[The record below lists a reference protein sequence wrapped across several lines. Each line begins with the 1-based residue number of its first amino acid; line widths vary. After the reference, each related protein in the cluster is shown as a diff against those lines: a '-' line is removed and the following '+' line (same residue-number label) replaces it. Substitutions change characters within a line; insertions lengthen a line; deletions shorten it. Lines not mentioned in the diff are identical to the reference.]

1 MKKKLAVI
9 AAILGIVS
17 MGSMVS
23 AKDMEITPGY
33 YDVDFT
39 KYDFID
45 TSLNTIQFPQ
55 GSASFEPFFKKLDT
69 LVFENRGKV
78 RILPIG
84 GSHLQADVIS
94 GRIREHLVKEYPGA
108 SAGRG
113 FVFPYSAAR
122 TNTPASYASYYK
134 GIWDKNKN
142 VQHEITKPLGLL
154 GIAVSTR
161 DPRAEITLLLDKY
174 NTEPIWGETSFRVFG
189 YSDSND
195 VEPVLRIDSMDVFG
209 TFDASSQSYV
219 FTSPRP
225 IDTIQ
230 IAFRWADTTKQAE
243 VAAFI
248 TDSLFKDSVARAD
261 SLARVADSLRMDSL
275 GITPPASSSQQMA
288 QAVAADSMFQ
298 GDCEDVLDT
307 NCLNRDEDMQA
318 ALDSVAAD
326 TVPPRPHFTLTGILA
341 ENNAPGI
348 TYTNV
353 GINGAKVANYFEE
366 ICPLF
371 EKEMSYYKPDL
382 VIFAIGINDAN
393 VEVFNDKQFREEYDK
408 LIKRIR
414 KVSPKTAFIFETN
427 NDSYRKV
434 RKKKYVQH
442 PNGEIAR
449 KSFFMLADKHKAG
462 VWDKFSIMGG
472 LGSMAKWE
480 KADLA
485 KKDKV
490 HFKTAG
496 YHLLGD
502 MFYKALMQAY
512 FDHIANLPA
521 EAPVVAQAKPVQA
534 KPAPAPTTIPAAS
547 SVAPKTQA
555 PSAKTASS
563 TATAP
568 TKATAP
574 TAAPTA
580 PANAKA
586 AAAIQAKVA
595 APAPTAASAKT
606 AAPAKPETTAQTEV
620 PAKQPVAKTVAP
632 PQMPKIAAAA
642 HKDVPMPEVVK
653 QTAQPTQPK
662 IQVPLKPIPQAAEK
676 PTAPAPSTTDS
687 K

>member
-78 RILPIG
+78 RILHIG

-154 GIAVSTR
+154 GIAISTR

-243 VAAFI
+243 IAAFI
-248 TDSLFKDSVARAD
+248 TDSLYKDSVARAD

-275 GITPPASSSQQMA
+275 GITPPASSAQQMA

-353 GINGAKVANYFEE
+353 GINGAKVSNYFEE
-366 ICPLF
+366 TCPLF

-393 VEVFNDKQFREEYDK
+393 VEVFNDKAFREDYDM

-442 PNGEIAR
+442 PNGEVAR
-449 KSFFMLADKHKAG
+449 KAFFMLADKHKAG

-496 YHLLGD
+496 YQLLGD

-512 FDHIANLPA
+512 FDHIASLPA
-521 EAPVVAQAKPVQA
+521 EAPVVAQAKPA
-534 KPAPAPTTIPAAS
+534 ATPTPAPAPKTIPAAS
-547 SVAPKTQA
+547 SVAPKTPT

-563 TATAP
+563 TATAS
-568 TKATAP
+568 ATAP
-574 TAAPTA
+574 AAA

-586 AAAIQAKVA
+586 AVAIQAKVA
-595 APAPTAASAKT
+595 APAPTAA
-606 AAPAKPETTAQTEV
+606 PAKKEV
-620 PAKQPVAKTVAP
+620 AAKQPAEKTVAP
-632 PQMPKIAAAA
+632 PQMPKLAAAA

-653 QTAQPTQPK
+653 QTAQPAQPK
-662 IQVPLKPIPQAAEK
+662 IQIPLKPQAQAAES
-676 PTAPAPSTTDS
+676 PTTPTPNATDS

>member
-1 MKKKLAVI
+1 M
-9 AAILGIVS
+9 
-17 MGSMVS
+17 
-23 AKDMEITPGY
+23 
-33 YDVDFT
+33 
-39 KYDFID
+39 
-45 TSLNTIQFPQ
+45 
-55 GSASFEPFFKKLDT
+55 
-69 LVFENRGKV
+69 
-78 RILPIG
+78 
-84 GSHLQADVIS
+84 
-94 GRIREHLVKEYPGA
+94 
-108 SAGRG
+108 
-113 FVFPYSAAR
+113 
-122 TNTPASYASYYK
+122 
-134 GIWDKNKN
+134 
-142 VQHEITKPLGLL
+142 
-154 GIAVSTR
+154 
-161 DPRAEITLLLDKY
+161 DKY

-209 TFDASSQSYV
+209 TFDSTSQSYV

-275 GITPPASSSQQMA
+275 GITPPPASSQQA
-288 QAVAADSMFQ
+288 SQVAAADSMFQ
-298 GDCEDVLDT
+298 GD
-307 NCLNRDEDMQA
+307 
-318 ALDSVAAD
+318 DSAAAD

-353 GINGAKVANYFEE
+353 GINGAKVSNYFEE
-366 ICPLF
+366 VCPLF

-393 VEVFNDKQFREEYDK
+393 VDVFNDKIFREDYDK

-434 RKKKYVQH
+434 RKRKYVQH
-442 PNGEIAR
+442 PNGEVAR

-496 YHLLGD
+496 YQLLGD
-502 MFYKALMQAY
+502 MFYKALIQAY
-512 FDHIANLPA
+512 FDHIASLPA
-521 EAPVVAQAKPVQA
+521 ESPAVAQS
-534 KPAPAPTTIPAAS
+534 KPAQPQTPATIPAAS
-547 SVAPKTQA
+547 SVAPKVQA
-555 PSAKTASS
+555 TPTAKTASS
-563 TATAP
+563 
-568 TKATAP
+568 
-574 TAAPTA
+574 AAPTIQ
-580 PANAKA
+580 AKA
-586 AAAIQAKVA
+586 PQTPVEKTAATIQAKVA
-595 APAPTAASAKT
+595 TPLPSKSAD
-606 AAPAKPETTAQTEV
+606 AAPAKPEST
-620 PAKQPVAKTVAP
+620 AKQTAEKTVGP
-632 PQMPKIAAAA
+632 PQMPKLAAAA

-653 QTAQPTQPK
+653 QTAQPAQPK
-662 IQVPLKPIPQAAEK
+662 IQVPLKPEAQDAK
-676 PTAPAPSTTDS
+676 
-687 K
+687 

>member
-78 RILPIG
+78 RILHIG

-154 GIAVSTR
+154 GIAISTR

-209 TFDASSQSYV
+209 TFDSTSQSYV

-275 GITPPASSSQQMA
+275 GITPPPASSQQAA
-288 QAVAADSMFQ
+288 QVAAADSMFQ

-307 NCLNRDEDMQA
+307 NCLNRDEDLQA
-318 ALDSVAAD
+318 ALDSAAAD

-353 GINGAKVANYFEE
+353 GINGAKVSNYFEE
-366 ICPLF
+366 VCPLF

-393 VEVFNDKQFREEYDK
+393 VDVFNDKIFREDYDK

-434 RKKKYVQH
+434 RKRKYVQH
-442 PNGEIAR
+442 PNGEVAR

-496 YHLLGD
+496 YQLLGD
-502 MFYKALMQAY
+502 MFYKALIQAY
-512 FDHIANLPA
+512 FDHIASLPA
-521 EAPVVAQAKPVQA
+521 ESPAVAQS
-534 KPAPAPTTIPAAS
+534 KPAQPQTPATIPAAS
-547 SVAPKTQA
+547 SVAPKVQA
-555 PSAKTASS
+555 TPTAKTASS
-563 TATAP
+563 
-568 TKATAP
+568 
-574 TAAPTA
+574 AAPTIQ
-580 PANAKA
+580 AKA
-586 AAAIQAKVA
+586 PQTPVEKTAATIQAKVA
-595 APAPTAASAKT
+595 TPLPSKSAD
-606 AAPAKPETTAQTEV
+606 AAPAKPEST
-620 PAKQPVAKTVAP
+620 AKQTAEKTVAP
-632 PQMPKIAAAA
+632 PQMPKLAAAA

-653 QTAQPTQPK
+653 QTAQPAQPK
-662 IQVPLKPIPQAAEK
+662 IQVPLKPEAQDAK
-676 PTAPAPSTTDS
+676 
-687 K
+687 

>member
-1 MKKKLAVI
+1 MF
-9 AAILGIVS
+9 LGIFS
-17 MGSMVS
+17 LESL

-33 YDVDFT
+33 YDVDIA

-45 TSLNTIQFPQ
+45 TSLNTIQFPK
-55 GSASFEPFFKKLDT
+55 GSATFEPFFKKLDT
-69 LVFENRGKV
+69 LVFENKGKV
-78 RILPIG
+78 RILHIG

-94 GRIREHLVKEYPGA
+94 GRIREHLIKEYPGA

-134 GIWDKNKN
+134 GIWDKSKN
-142 VQHEITKPLGLL
+142 VQKEITKQLGLL
-154 GIAVSTR
+154 GIAISTS

-174 NTEPIWGETSFRVFG
+174 NTEPIWGETSFRLFG
-189 YSDSND
+189 FSDSND
-195 VEPVLRIDSMDVFG
+195 VQPVLRIDSMDVFG
-209 TFDASSQSYV
+209 KLDTASQSYV

-230 IAFRWADTTKQAE
+230 IAFRWTDTTKQAQ
-243 VAAFI
+243 VAAFV

-261 SLARVADSLRMDSL
+261 SLARIADSLRLDSL
-275 GITPPASSSQQMA
+275 GLLPSSSSKALQN
-288 QAVAADSMFQ
+288 AALNKATAPVLDSMFQ
-298 GDCEDVLDT
+298 DDCGDVLDT
-307 NCLNRDEDMQA
+307 NCLNREEDVRIPTEIA
-318 ALDSVAAD
+318 AHKDDAD
-326 TVPPRPHFTLTGILA
+326 TVPPRPRFTLTGILA
-341 ENNAPGI
+341 ENSAPGI

-353 GINGAKVANYFEE
+353 GINGAKVTNYFEE

-393 VEVFNDKQFREEYDK
+393 VDVFNDKQFRDDYDK
-408 LIKRIR
+408 LIKRIQ

-434 RKKKYVQH
+434 RRKKYVQH
-442 PNGEIAR
+442 PNGEVAR

-496 YHLLGD
+496 YQLLGD

-521 EAPVVAQAKPVQA
+521 EESTAEQ
-534 KPAPAPTTIPAAS
+534 TI
-547 SVAPKTQA
+547 
-555 PSAKTASS
+555 SS
-563 TATAP
+563 TASTP
-568 TKATAP
+568 KAQD
-574 TAAPTA
+574 
-580 PANAKA
+580 K
-586 AAAIQAKVA
+586 K
-595 APAPTAASAKT
+595 
-606 AAPAKPETTAQTEV
+606 
-620 PAKQPVAKTVAP
+620 
-632 PQMPKIAAAA
+632 
-642 HKDVPMPEVVK
+642 
-653 QTAQPTQPK
+653 
-662 IQVPLKPIPQAAEK
+662 
-676 PTAPAPSTTDS
+676 
-687 K
+687 

>member
-69 LVFENRGKV
+69 LVCENRGKV
-78 RILPIG
+78 RILHIG

-154 GIAVSTR
+154 GIAISTR

-209 TFDASSQSYV
+209 TFDSTSQSYV

-275 GITPPASSSQQMA
+275 GITPPPASSQQA
-288 QAVAADSMFQ
+288 SQVAAADSMFQ

-318 ALDSVAAD
+318 ALDSAAAD

-353 GINGAKVANYFEE
+353 GINGAKVSNYFEE
-366 ICPLF
+366 VCPLF

-393 VEVFNDKQFREEYDK
+393 VDVFNDKIFREDYDK

-434 RKKKYVQH
+434 RKRKYVQH
-442 PNGEIAR
+442 PNGEVAR

-496 YHLLGD
+496 YQLLGD
-502 MFYKALMQAY
+502 MFYKALIQAY
-512 FDHIANLPA
+512 FDHIASLPA
-521 EAPVVAQAKPVQA
+521 ESPAVVQS
-534 KPAPAPTTIPAAS
+534 KPAQPQTPATIPAAS
-547 SVAPKTQA
+547 SVAPKVQA
-555 PSAKTASS
+555 TPTAKTASS
-563 TATAP
+563 
-568 TKATAP
+568 
-574 TAAPTA
+574 AAPTIQ
-580 PANAKA
+580 AKA
-586 AAAIQAKVA
+586 PQTPVEKTAATIQAKVA
-595 APAPTAASAKT
+595 TPLPSKSAD
-606 AAPAKPETTAQTEV
+606 AAPAKPEST
-620 PAKQPVAKTVAP
+620 AKQTAEKTVAP
-632 PQMPKIAAAA
+632 PQMPKLAAAA

-653 QTAQPTQPK
+653 QTAQPAQPK
-662 IQVPLKPIPQAAEK
+662 IQVPLKPEAQDAK
-676 PTAPAPSTTDS
+676 
-687 K
+687 

>member
-78 RILPIG
+78 RILHIG

-154 GIAVSTR
+154 GIAISTR

-248 TDSLFKDSVARAD
+248 TDSLYKDSVARAD

-275 GITPPASSSQQMA
+275 GIAPPASSAQQMA

-307 NCLNRDEDMQA
+307 NCLNRDEDLQV
-318 ALDSVAAD
+318 ALDSTATD

-353 GINGAKVANYFEE
+353 GINGAKVSNYFEE
-366 ICPLF
+366 TCPLF

-393 VEVFNDKQFREEYDK
+393 VEVFNDKAFREDYDM

-442 PNGEIAR
+442 PNGEVAR
-449 KSFFMLADKHKAG
+449 KAFFMLADKHKAG

-496 YHLLGD
+496 YQLLGD

-512 FDHIANLPA
+512 FDHIASLPA
-521 EAPVVAQAKPVQA
+521 EAPVVAQAKPA
-534 KPAPAPTTIPAAS
+534 AAPAPAPAPKTIPAAS
-547 SVAPKTQA
+547 SVAPKAQA
-555 PSAKTASS
+555 PTAKTASS

-568 TKATAP
+568 TTAP
-574 TAAPTA
+574 ASAAA
-580 PANAKA
+580 PANAKTA
-586 AAAIQAKVA
+586 ATA
-595 APAPTAASAKT
+595 APTKPAETT
-606 AAPAKPETTAQTEV
+606 PAKPETAAKAEV
-620 PAKQPVAKTVAP
+620 AAKQPVEKTVAP
-632 PQMPKIAAAA
+632 PQMPKLAAAA

-653 QTAQPTQPK
+653 QTAQPAQPK
-662 IQVPLKPIPQAAEK
+662 IQVPLKPIPQPAETPK
-676 PTAPAPSTTDS
+676 TLTPSATDS

>member
-1 MKKKLAVI
+1 MKLKI
-9 AAILGIVS
+9 AAITAILGILS
-17 MGSMVS
+17 LGAQ
-23 AKDMEITPGY
+23 AKDLEITPGY
-33 YDVDFT
+33 YDADFS

-45 TSLNTIQFPQ
+45 TSLNTIQFPK
-55 GSASFEPFFKKLDT
+55 GNASFEPFFRKLDT

-78 RILPIG
+78 RILHIG

-94 GRIREHLVKEYPGA
+94 GRIREHLIKEYPGA

-113 FVFPYSAAR
+113 FVFPYAAAR

-134 GIWDKNKN
+134 GIWDKSKN
-142 VQHEITKPLGLL
+142 VQKEITKQLGLL
-154 GIAVSTR
+154 GIAISTS

-174 NTEPIWGETSFRVFG
+174 NTEPIWGETSFRLFG
-189 YSDSND
+189 FSDSND
-195 VEPVLRIDSMDVFG
+195 VQPVLRIDSMDLFG
-209 TFDASSQSYV
+209 TFDSTSQSYL

-230 IAFRWADTTKQAE
+230 IAFRWNDLAKQAE
-243 VAAFI
+243 AAKFV

-261 SLARVADSLRMDSL
+261 SLARVADSLRLDSL
-275 GITPPASSSQQMA
+275 GLTPQNVAKSNANPAL
-288 QAVAADSMFQ
+288 DSMFQ
-298 GDCEDVLDT
+298 GDCDDVLDT
-307 NCLNRDEDMQA
+307 NCLNRDEEGSLA
-318 ALDSVAAD
+318 ESAIRKTTVAD
-326 TVPPRPHFTLTGILA
+326 TTPPRPRFTLTGILA

-366 ICPLF
+366 TCPLF

-393 VEVFNDKQFREEYDK
+393 VDVFNDKQFRDEYDQ
-408 LIKRIR
+408 LIKRIQ

-449 KSFFMLADKHKAG
+449 KAFFMLADKHKAG

-496 YHLLGD
+496 YQLLGD

-521 EAPVVAQAKPVQA
+521 EE
-534 KPAPAPTTIPAAS
+534 PTTEQ
-547 SVAPKTQA
+547 K
-555 PSAKTASS
+555 AKIATTAS
-563 TATAP
+563 TF
-568 TKATAP
+568 KA
-574 TAAPTA
+574 
-580 PANAKA
+580 
-586 AAAIQAKVA
+586 
-595 APAPTAASAKT
+595 
-606 AAPAKPETTAQTEV
+606 
-620 PAKQPVAKTVAP
+620 
-632 PQMPKIAAAA
+632 
-642 HKDVPMPEVVK
+642 KDK
-653 QTAQPTQPK
+653 K
-662 IQVPLKPIPQAAEK
+662 
-676 PTAPAPSTTDS
+676 
-687 K
+687 

>member
-78 RILPIG
+78 RILHIG

-248 TDSLFKDSVARAD
+248 TDSLYKDSVARAD

-275 GITPPASSSQQMA
+275 GIAPPASSAQQMA

-307 NCLNRDEDMQA
+307 NCLNRDEDLQV
-318 ALDSVAAD
+318 ALDSTAAD

-353 GINGAKVANYFEE
+353 GINGAKVSNYFEE
-366 ICPLF
+366 TCPLF

-393 VEVFNDKQFREEYDK
+393 VEVFNDKAFREDYDM

-442 PNGEIAR
+442 PNGEVAR
-449 KSFFMLADKHKAG
+449 KAFFMLADKHKAG

-496 YHLLGD
+496 YQLLGD

-512 FDHIANLPA
+512 FDHIASLPA
-521 EAPVVAQAKPVQA
+521 EAPVVAQAKPAQA
-534 KPAPAPTTIPAAS
+534 KPAPSQAPATIPAAS
-547 SVAPKTQA
+547 SVAQKTQT

-568 TKATAP
+568 TTAP
-574 TAAPTA
+574 ASAAA
-580 PANAKA
+580 PANAKTA
-586 AAAIQAKVA
+586 ATV
-595 APAPTAASAKT
+595 APT
-606 AAPAKPETTAQTEV
+606 KPETTAKAEV
-620 PAKQPVAKTVAP
+620 VAKQPAEKTVAP

-653 QTAQPTQPK
+653 QTAQPAQPQ
-662 IQVPLKPIPQAAEK
+662 IQSPLKPQAQAAEK
-676 PTAPAPSTTDS
+676 PVTPTPNAPD
-687 K
+687 KK

>member
-1 MKKKLAVI
+1 
-9 AAILGIVS
+9 
-17 MGSMVS
+17 
-23 AKDMEITPGY
+23 
-33 YDVDFT
+33 
-39 KYDFID
+39 
-45 TSLNTIQFPQ
+45 
-55 GSASFEPFFKKLDT
+55 
-69 LVFENRGKV
+69 
-78 RILPIG
+78 
-84 GSHLQADVIS
+84 
-94 GRIREHLVKEYPGA
+94 
-108 SAGRG
+108 
-113 FVFPYSAAR
+113 
-122 TNTPASYASYYK
+122 
-134 GIWDKNKN
+134 
-142 VQHEITKPLGLL
+142 
-154 GIAVSTR
+154 
-161 DPRAEITLLLDKY
+161 LDKY

-248 TDSLFKDSVARAD
+248 TDSLYKDSVARAD

-275 GITPPASSSQQMA
+275 GITPPAAQQMA

-353 GINGAKVANYFEE
+353 GINGAKVSNYFEE
-366 ICPLF
+366 TCPLF

-393 VEVFNDKQFREEYDK
+393 VEVFNDKVFREDYDM

-442 PNGEIAR
+442 PNGEVAR
-449 KSFFMLADKHKAG
+449 KAFFMLADKHKAG

-480 KADLA
+480 NADLA

-496 YHLLGD
+496 YQLLGD

-512 FDHIANLPA
+512 FDHIASLPA
-521 EAPVVAQAKPVQA
+521 EAPVVAQAKPA
-534 KPAPAPTTIPAAS
+534 AAPAPAPAPKTIPAAS
-547 SVAPKTQA
+547 SVAPKAQA
-555 PSAKTASS
+555 PTAKTASS
-563 TATAP
+563 TATTATATAQAP
-568 TKATAP
+568 TV
-574 TAAPTA
+574 
-580 PANAKA
+580 PANAKTA
-586 AAAIQAKVA
+586 ATIQAKVA
-595 APAPTAASAKT
+595 APAPAN
-606 AAPAKPETTAQTEV
+606 APATT
-620 PAKQPVAKTVAP
+620 PAKTVAP

-653 QTAQPTQPK
+653 QTAQPAQPQ
-662 IQVPLKPIPQAAEK
+662 IQVPLKPEAQDK
-676 PTAPAPSTTDS
+676 

>member
-78 RILPIG
+78 RILHIG

-154 GIAVSTR
+154 GIAISTR

-209 TFDASSQSYV
+209 TFDSTSQSYV

-275 GITPPASSSQQMA
+275 GITPPPASSQQA
-288 QAVAADSMFQ
+288 SQVAAADSMFQ

-318 ALDSVAAD
+318 TLDSAAAD

-353 GINGAKVANYFEE
+353 GINGAKVSNYFEE
-366 ICPLF
+366 VCPLF

-393 VEVFNDKQFREEYDK
+393 VDVFNDKIFREDYDK

-434 RKKKYVQH
+434 RKRKYVQH
-442 PNGEIAR
+442 PNGEVAR

-496 YHLLGD
+496 YQLLGD
-502 MFYKALMQAY
+502 MFYKALIQAY
-512 FDHIANLPA
+512 FDHIASLPA
-521 EAPVVAQAKPVQA
+521 ESPAVVQS
-534 KPAPAPTTIPAAS
+534 KPAQPQTPATIPAAS
-547 SVAPKTQA
+547 SVAPKVQA
-555 PSAKTASS
+555 TPTAKTASS
-563 TATAP
+563 
-568 TKATAP
+568 
-574 TAAPTA
+574 AAPTIQ
-580 PANAKA
+580 AKA
-586 AAAIQAKVA
+586 PQTPVEKTAATIQAKVA
-595 APAPTAASAKT
+595 TPLPSKSAD
-606 AAPAKPETTAQTEV
+606 AAPAKPEST
-620 PAKQPVAKTVAP
+620 AKQTAEKTVAP
-632 PQMPKIAAAA
+632 PQMPKLAAAA

-653 QTAQPTQPK
+653 QTAQPAQPK
-662 IQVPLKPIPQAAEK
+662 IQVPLKPEAQDAK
-676 PTAPAPSTTDS
+676 
-687 K
+687 

>member
-78 RILPIG
+78 RILHIG

-154 GIAVSTR
+154 GIAISTR

-248 TDSLFKDSVARAD
+248 TDSLYKDSVARAD

-275 GITPPASSSQQMA
+275 GITPPATQQMA

-353 GINGAKVANYFEE
+353 GINGAKVSNYFEE
-366 ICPLF
+366 TCPLF

-393 VEVFNDKQFREEYDK
+393 VEVFNDKVFREDYDM

-442 PNGEIAR
+442 PNGEVAR
-449 KSFFMLADKHKAG
+449 KAFFMLADKHKAG

-496 YHLLGD
+496 YQLLGD

-512 FDHIANLPA
+512 FDHIASLPA
-521 EAPVVAQAKPVQA
+521 EAPVVAQAKPA
-534 KPAPAPTTIPAAS
+534 AAPAPAPAPKTIPAAS
-547 SVAPKTQA
+547 SVAPKAQA
-555 PSAKTASS
+555 PTAKTASS
-563 TATAP
+563 TATTATATAQAP
-568 TKATAP
+568 TV
-574 TAAPTA
+574 
-580 PANAKA
+580 PANAKTA
-586 AAAIQAKVA
+586 ATIQAKVA
-595 APAPTAASAKT
+595 APAPAN
-606 AAPAKPETTAQTEV
+606 APATT
-620 PAKQPVAKTVAP
+620 PAKTVAP

-653 QTAQPTQPK
+653 QTAQPAQPQ
-662 IQVPLKPIPQAAEK
+662 IQVPLKPEAQDK
-676 PTAPAPSTTDS
+676 

>member
-55 GSASFEPFFKKLDT
+55 GNASFEPFFKKLDT

-78 RILPIG
+78 RILHIG

-195 VEPVLRIDSMDVFG
+195 VQPVLRIDSMDVFG

-248 TDSLFKDSVARAD
+248 TDSLYKDSVARAD

-275 GITPPASSSQQMA
+275 GITPPASSSQQMV

-307 NCLNRDEDMQA
+307 NCLNRDEDLQA
-318 ALDSVAAD
+318 ALDSAAAD

-353 GINGAKVANYFEE
+353 GINGAKVSNYFEE

-393 VEVFNDKQFREEYDK
+393 VEVFNDKSFREDYDM

-442 PNGEIAR
+442 PNGEVAR
-449 KSFFMLADKHKAG
+449 KAFFMLADKHKAG
-462 VWDKFSIMGG
+462 IWDKFSIMGG

-496 YHLLGD
+496 YQLLGD

-512 FDHIANLPA
+512 FDHIASLPA
-521 EAPVVAQAKPVQA
+521 EAPVVAMAS
-534 KPAPAPTTIPAAS
+534 PTNSATPSTIPAAS
-547 SVAPKTQA
+547 SITPATPA
-555 PSAKTASS
+555 AKTASS
-563 TATAP
+563 AAPATVPVKQAP
-568 TKATAP
+568 TPVEKT
-574 TAAPTA
+574 
-580 PANAKA
+580 

-595 APAPTAASAKT
+595 APLPSKSAAAVPTETAQAKSVQSAASVDKTQSSSPAKT
-606 AAPAKPETTAQTEV
+606 SE
-620 PAKQPVAKTVAP
+620 KTVAP
-632 PQMPKIAAAA
+632 PQMPKIAAEAKA
-642 HKDVPMPEVVK
+642 NVPMPEVVK

-662 IQVPLKPIPQAAEK
+662 IQVPLKPTTQATEK
-676 PTAPAPSTTDS
+676 ATTATPGATDS

>member
-1 MKKKLAVI
+1 MIRKLAVI
-9 AAILGIVS
+9 AVCLGILAAES
-17 MGSMVS
+17 IS
-23 AKDMEITPGY
+23 KDMEITPGY

-45 TSLNTIQFPQ
+45 TSLNTIQFPK
-55 GSASFEPFFKKLDT
+55 GNATFEPFFKKLDT
-69 LVFENRGKV
+69 LVFENKGKV
-78 RILPIG
+78 RILHIG

-113 FVFPYSAAR
+113 FIFPYSAAR
-122 TNTPASYASYYK
+122 TNTPSSYASYYK
-134 GIWDKNKN
+134 GIWDKSKN
-142 VQHEITKPLGLL
+142 VQKEITKQLGLL
-154 GIAVSTR
+154 GIAVSTC

-174 NTEPIWGETSFRVFG
+174 NSEPLWGETSFRLFG
-189 YSDSND
+189 FSDSNN
-195 VEPVLRIDSMDVFG
+195 VQPVLRIDSMDVSG
-209 TFDASSQSYV
+209 TFDSTSQSYV
-219 FTSPRP
+219 FVSPRP

-248 TDSLFKDSVARAD
+248 TDSLYKDSVARAD
-261 SLARVADSLRMDSL
+261 SLARIADSLRLDSL
-275 GITPPASSSQQMA
+275 GLLPSSSS
-288 QAVAADSMFQ
+288 VAALPSATPALDTMFQ
-298 GDCEDVLDT
+298 DDCGDVLDT
-307 NCLNRDEDMQA
+307 NCMNRDEDNRIPTEMA
-318 ALDSVAAD
+318 APKDSIVD
-326 TVPPRPHFTLTGILA
+326 TVPPRPRFTLTGILT

-353 GINGAKVANYFEE
+353 GINGARVQNYFEE

-393 VEVFNDKQFREEYDK
+393 VEVFNDKQFRDEYDQ
-408 LIKRIR
+408 LIKRIQ

-449 KSFFMLADKHKAG
+449 KSFFMLAEKHKAG

-496 YHLLGD
+496 YQLLGD

-521 EAPVVAQAKPVQA
+521 EAPVAAPPKAP
-534 KPAPAPTTIPAAS
+534 PAEATAATPAAQD
-547 SVAPKTQA
+547 K
-555 PSAKTASS
+555 K
-563 TATAP
+563 
-568 TKATAP
+568 
-574 TAAPTA
+574 
-580 PANAKA
+580 
-586 AAAIQAKVA
+586 
-595 APAPTAASAKT
+595 
-606 AAPAKPETTAQTEV
+606 
-620 PAKQPVAKTVAP
+620 
-632 PQMPKIAAAA
+632 
-642 HKDVPMPEVVK
+642 
-653 QTAQPTQPK
+653 
-662 IQVPLKPIPQAAEK
+662 
-676 PTAPAPSTTDS
+676 
-687 K
+687 

>member
-1 MKKKLAVI
+1 MRKKLAVI
-9 AAILGIVS
+9 AALLGIFS
-17 MGSMVS
+17 IGSIS

-33 YDVDFT
+33 YDVDFS

-45 TSLNTIQFPQ
+45 TSLNTIQFTQ
-55 GSASFEPFFKKLDT
+55 GNASFEPFFKKLDT

-78 RILPIG
+78 RILHIG

-94 GRIREHLVKEYPGA
+94 GRIREHLIKEYPGA
-108 SAGRG
+108 SGGRG

-122 TNTPASYASYYK
+122 TNTPASYASSYK

-142 VQHEITKPLGLL
+142 VQREITKPLGLL
-154 GIAVSTR
+154 GIAISTS

-174 NTEPIWGETSFRVFG
+174 NSEPIWGETSFRLFG
-189 YSDSND
+189 FSDSNN
-195 VEPVLRIDSMDVFG
+195 VEPVLRIDSMDVYG
-209 TFDASSQSYV
+209 TLDTASQSYV

-230 IAFRWADTTKQAE
+230 IAFRWTDSTKQAE

-261 SLARVADSLRMDSL
+261 SLARVADSLRLDSL
-275 GITPPASSSQQMA
+275 GLLPPASSAA
-288 QAVAADSMFQ
+288 QIAAADSMFQ

-307 NCLNRDEDMQA
+307 NCLNRDEDLQA
-318 ALDSVAAD
+318 ARDSAAVD
-326 TVPPRPHFTLTGILA
+326 TVPPRPRFTLTGILA

-393 VEVFNDKQFREEYDK
+393 VEVFNDKQFRDEYDM

-427 NDSYRKV
+427 NDSYRKI

-449 KSFFMLADKHKAG
+449 KAFFMLADKHKAG

-496 YHLLGD
+496 YQLLGD

-521 EAPVVAQAKPVQA
+521 EAPVVAKATPA
-534 KPAPAPTTIPAAS
+534 TTAPASTIPAKQAAS
-547 SVAPKTQA
+547 VQSIT
-555 PSAKTASS
+555 SS
-563 TATAP
+563 TKP
-568 TKATAP
+568 L
-574 TAAPTA
+574 AAQSS
-580 PANAKA
+580 AKA
-586 AAAIQAKVA
+586 APK
-595 APAPTAASAKT
+595 S
-606 AAPAKPETTAQTEV
+606 
-620 PAKQPVAKTVAP
+620 VAKA
-632 PQMPKIAAAA
+632 
-642 HKDVPMPEVVK
+642 DVPMPKVLK
-653 QTAQPTQPK
+653 QASQNTQPQ
-662 IQVPLKPIPQAAEK
+662 IQIPLKPQPQNTES
-676 PTAPAPSTTDS
+676 TAPKVQD

>member
-1 MKKKLAVI
+1 VKKKLAVI

-78 RILPIG
+78 RILHIG

-154 GIAVSTR
+154 GIAISTR

-174 NTEPIWGETSFRVFG
+174 NIEPIWGETSFRVFG

-248 TDSLFKDSVARAD
+248 TDSLYKDSVARAD

-275 GITPPASSSQQMA
+275 GITPPASSAQQMT

-307 NCLNRDEDMQA
+307 NCLNRDEDLQA

-353 GINGAKVANYFEE
+353 GINGAKVSNYFEE
-366 ICPLF
+366 TCPLF

-393 VEVFNDKQFREEYDK
+393 VDVFNDKAFREDYDM

-442 PNGEIAR
+442 PNGEVAR
-449 KSFFMLADKHKAG
+449 KAFFMLADKHKAG

-496 YHLLGD
+496 YQLLGD

-512 FDHIANLPA
+512 FDHIASLPA
-521 EAPVVAQAKPVQA
+521 EAPVVAQAKPA
-534 KPAPAPTTIPAAS
+534 AAPTPAPAPKTIPAAS
-547 SVAPKTQA
+547 SVAPKTPT

-563 TATAP
+563 TATAS
-568 TKATAP
+568 ATAP
-574 TAAPTA
+574 AAA
-580 PANAKA
+580 PANAKT

-595 APAPTAASAKT
+595 APAPTAA
-606 AAPAKPETTAQTEV
+606 PAKKEV
-620 PAKQPVAKTVAP
+620 AAKQPAEKTVAP
-632 PQMPKIAAAA
+632 PQMPKLAAAA

-653 QTAQPTQPK
+653 QTAQPAQPK
-662 IQVPLKPIPQAAEK
+662 IQIPLKPQAQAAET
-676 PTAPAPSTTDS
+676 PTTPTPSATDS

>member
-1 MKKKLAVI
+1 
-9 AAILGIVS
+9 
-17 MGSMVS
+17 
-23 AKDMEITPGY
+23 MEITPGY
-33 YDVDFT
+33 YDVDFS

-45 TSLNTIQFPQ
+45 TSLNTIQFPR
-55 GSASFEPFFKKLDT
+55 GSASFELFFNKLDT

-78 RILPIG
+78 RILHIG

-94 GRIREHLVKEYPGA
+94 GRIREHLIKEYPGA

-122 TNTPASYASYYK
+122 TNTPASYASSYK

-142 VQHEITKPLGLL
+142 VQKEITKPLGLL
-154 GIAVSTR
+154 GIAISTS

-174 NTEPIWGETSFRVFG
+174 NSEPIWGETSFRVFG
-189 YSDSND
+189 FSDSNN

-209 TFDASSQSYV
+209 TLDTASQSYV

-230 IAFRWADTTKQAE
+230 IAFRWSDSTKQAE
-243 VAAFI
+243 AAAFI
-248 TDSLFKDSVARAD
+248 TDSLYKDSVARAD
-261 SLARVADSLRMDSL
+261 SLTRVADSLRLDSL
-275 GITPPASSSQQMA
+275 GILPSSNSTAS
-288 QAVAADSMFQ
+288 VATADSMFQ

-307 NCLNRDEDMQA
+307 NCLNRDEELQSAMRDSA
-318 ALDSVAAD
+318 ATD

-353 GINGAKVANYFEE
+353 GINGAKVSNYFEE
-366 ICPLF
+366 TCPLF

-393 VEVFNDKQFREEYDK
+393 VEVFNDKAFREDYDM

-434 RKKKYVQH
+434 RKRKYVQH
-442 PNGEIAR
+442 PNGEVAR

-496 YHLLGD
+496 YQLLGD

-521 EAPVVAQAKPVQA
+521 EDPVAVQA
-534 KPAPAPTTIPAAS
+534 AKAAEQAMAQMTPQTAAIAKQI
-547 SVAPKTQA
+547 APKTVKDTPMKNSPMQA
-555 PSAKTASS
+555 TVASARK
-563 TATAP
+563 
-568 TKATAP
+568 TKAEMP
-574 TAAPTA
+574 
-580 PANAKA
+580 
-586 AAAIQAKVA
+586 
-595 APAPTAASAKT
+595 
-606 AAPAKPETTAQTEV
+606 
-620 PAKQPVAKTVAP
+620 
-632 PQMPKIAAAA
+632 MPKVMQQAS
-642 HKDVPMPEVVK
+642 KN
-653 QTAQPTQPK
+653 TQQK
-662 IQVPLKPIPQAAEK
+662 IQIPLKPDAQSTEK
-676 PTAPAPSTTDS
+676 

>member
-78 RILPIG
+78 RILHIG

-154 GIAVSTR
+154 GIAISTR

-209 TFDASSQSYV
+209 TFDSTSQSYV

-275 GITPPASSSQQMA
+275 GITPPPASSQQA
-288 QAVAADSMFQ
+288 SQVAAADSMFQ

-307 NCLNRDEDMQA
+307 NCLNRDEDLQA
-318 ALDSVAAD
+318 TLDSAAAD

-353 GINGAKVANYFEE
+353 GINGAKVSNYFEE
-366 ICPLF
+366 VCPLF

-393 VEVFNDKQFREEYDK
+393 VDVFNDKIFREDYDK

-434 RKKKYVQH
+434 RKRKYVQH
-442 PNGEIAR
+442 PNGEVAR

-496 YHLLGD
+496 YQLLGD
-502 MFYKALMQAY
+502 MFYKALIQAY
-512 FDHIANLPA
+512 FDHIASLPA
-521 EAPVVAQAKPVQA
+521 ESPAVAQS
-534 KPAPAPTTIPAAS
+534 KPAQPQTPATIPAAS
-547 SVAPKTQA
+547 SVAPKVQA
-555 PSAKTASS
+555 TPTAKTASS
-563 TATAP
+563 
-568 TKATAP
+568 
-574 TAAPTA
+574 AAPTIQ
-580 PANAKA
+580 AKA
-586 AAAIQAKVA
+586 PQTPVEKTAATIQAKVA
-595 APAPTAASAKT
+595 TPLPSKSADV
-606 AAPAKPETTAQTEV
+606 APAKPEST
-620 PAKQPVAKTVAP
+620 AKQTAEKTVAP
-632 PQMPKIAAAA
+632 PQMPKLAAAA

-653 QTAQPTQPK
+653 QTAQPAQPK
-662 IQVPLKPIPQAAEK
+662 IQVPLKPEAQDAK
-676 PTAPAPSTTDS
+676 
-687 K
+687 